1 MRILLS
7 GRYHIPEGNQL
18 NGPCLYLKTNTGY
31 AGREIKCAN
40 KYHFVCKWTPHAC
53 PADYDRLGPLSDGR
67 TCHSVL
73 PRGVSFDKRMC
84 YDQKD
89 DLRRP
94 SLPDSPE
101 LALALS
107 REMSGHMAFVGYT
120 LPREWTNGTWVSD
133 ATGFDPEVGLIC
145 GLEHS
150 LTKIS
155 TRRAFFW
162 ANSGTYVV

>member
-1 MRILLS
+1 MNRI
-7 GRYHIPEGNQL
+7 
-18 NGPCLYLKTNTGY
+18 
-31 AGREIKCAN
+31 
-40 KYHFVCKWTPHAC
+40 

-73 PRGVSFDKRMC
+73 PRGVTFDKKMC
-84 YDQKD
+84 HDQKD

-120 LPREWTNGTWVSD
+120 LPRQWTNGTWVSD
-133 ATGFDPEVGLIC
+133 ATGFNPEVVTIRGS
-145 GLEHS
+145 E
-150 LTKIS
+150 
-155 TRRAFFW
+155 
-162 ANSGTYVV
+162 